1 MPEKNLTV
9 KEILEVTKGELIC
22 GAIEKEVVSYSNDTR
37 TIEKGDLYLGIRGEK
52 FNGSNFYKEAIKKGA
67 IGAIIQDIQITNK
80 DREELKDKIII
91 KVNNVVE
98 AIQEM
103 AKAKRNKYDIPIVA
117 ITGSVGK
124 TSTKDMV
131 ASIIEQKY
139 NVLKTQGNLNNHIG
153 LPLTI
158 LKLREHNFLV
168 VEMGMNNLG
177 EIRVLSNIAK
187 PTACAITNVGTSHI
201 GNLGSREN
209 ILKAKLEIL
218 EGMQNHGAV
227 ILNNDNDLLH
237 NWIEQNRGKYHIVT
251 YGIENASQYIAYD
264 IQENQ
269 TTSDFKV
276 RVNEK
281 EYEVT
286 VPIPGRHFILNA
298 LCAMSVGLEYGIEM
312 EKIKEGIAKF
322 ELTKKRMEIVN
333 LPSDV
338 TVINDCYNANYDS
351 MKAALEYLG
360 KIQGKRR
367 VAVLG
372 DMLELGD
379 YAKQL
384 HEKIGEEVVKNK
396 IDLLLTAGQLAKD
409 IAGRADYV
417 GLSKEKIHAFD
428 NTKLLIDAIKNYI
441 KPGDTILIK
450 ASNAMGF
457 DKIIEAIK

>member
-1 MPEKNLTV
+1 MPQKNLTV
-9 KEILEVTKGELIC
+9 KEILEITKGELIC

-187 PTACAITNVGTSHI
+187 PTACVITNVGTSHI

-237 NWIEQNRGKYHIVT
+237 NWIEQNREKYHIVT
-251 YGIENASQYIAYD
+251 YELKMLANILLMI
-264 IQENQ
+264 
-269 TTSDFKV
+269 FK
-276 RVNEK
+276 K
-281 EYEVT
+281 
-286 VPIPGRHFILNA
+286 
-298 LCAMSVGLEYGIEM
+298 
-312 EKIKEGIAKF
+312 
-322 ELTKKRMEIVN
+322 
-333 LPSDV
+333 
-338 TVINDCYNANYDS
+338 
-351 MKAALEYLG
+351 
-360 KIQGKRR
+360 
-367 VAVLG
+367 
-372 DMLELGD
+372 
-379 YAKQL
+379 
-384 HEKIGEEVVKNK
+384 
-396 IDLLLTAGQLAKD
+396 
-409 IAGRADYV
+409 
-417 GLSKEKIHAFD
+417 
-428 NTKLLIDAIKNYI
+428 TKLQV
-441 KPGDTILIK
+441 ILK
-450 ASNAMGF
+450 
-457 DKIIEAIK
+457 